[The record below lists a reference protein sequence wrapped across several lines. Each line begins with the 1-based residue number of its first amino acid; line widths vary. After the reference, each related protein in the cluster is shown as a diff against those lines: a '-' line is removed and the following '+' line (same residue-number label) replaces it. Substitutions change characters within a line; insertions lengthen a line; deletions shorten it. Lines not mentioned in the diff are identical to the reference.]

1 VSRVI
6 RGSAPR
12 RGLTPPTEAIAD
24 EDWDR
29 CWHRNVM
36 AHLWLAQA
44 AEEELKKNHGS
55 LVISASAAGLRPSGS
70 SMAYCTSADLAAECP
85 C

>member
-1 VSRVI
+1 
-6 RGSAPR
+6 
-12 RGLTPPTEAIAD
+12 
-24 EDWDR
+24 
-29 CWHRNVM
+29 M